1 MSIVHNWK
9 VHNVIRS
16 YDPDGTIFKV
26 RFDLTSYDESD
37 IHNTVNTSG
46 TIRLESPDMNADFV
60 EFEDVREE
68 NVIEWIRVQSL
79 NYNVPNSDPVE
90 TKTEYEIC
98 HERQLKNITESDTYD
113 PVWSGSD
120 YSDLVV
126 DEPEE
131 PSEDPEILEQ
141 VVAEMGIDPEE
152 LPY

>member
-60 EFEDVREE
+60 EFEDG
-68 NVIEWIRVQSL
+68 
-79 NYNVPNSDPVE
+79 Y
-90 TKTEYEIC
+90 
-98 HERQLKNITESDTYD
+98 QL
-113 PVWSGSD
+113 V
-120 YSDLVV
+120 
-126 DEPEE
+126 
-131 PSEDPEILEQ
+131 
-141 VVAEMGIDPEE
+141 
-152 LPY
+152 